1 MRILAGSRAVS
12 CVMRTVG
19 QMKRTNLHDR
29 LGEHVLTSGMDEI
42 ELDLQGSVT
51 PYVRDARTGEDWLD
65 FASFYASSALGM
77 NHPVLREDRGFLDRL
92 LTAAVNKPANSDFV
106 SREFVEFVETFAR
119 VLGDPELPHYFFI
132 EGGSAAVENALKVAF
147 DWKQKRNRDRDLPAG
162 LGAQV
167 LHLEH
172 AFHGRGGYT
181 LSLTNTDPVKVAGF
195 PKFGWPRIPAP
206 AQTHPLPP
214 ETALELDRAEESAVA
229 AARSYFLAHPGDIA
243 CFIAEPIQGEGG
255 DRHLRPRFLQAIQEL
270 CREFDALF
278 ILDEVQ
284 TGCGLTGSAWAYQQL
299 GLEPDIVV
307 FGKKVQVCGLMAGR
321 RVDLVEDN
329 VFRVPSRINSTWGG
343 NLTDMVRARRILEI
357 VETDGLVTN
366 AAKVGGHLLSG
377 LRDLADEFPGLVL
390 NPRGRGLMC
399 ALSLPSLT
407 LRNEVLAGLA
417 SHRILIL
424 GCGENSIR
432 FRPPLCVDAAAVD
445 ITLTALRSVLAGLGP
460 DRRA

>member
-1 MRILAGSRAVS
+1 MNS
-12 CVMRTVG
+12 
-19 QMKRTNLHDR
+19 TNLHDR
-29 LGEHVLTSGMDEI
+29 LGEHVLVSGMDEI
-42 ELDLQGSVT
+42 ELDLQESVT
-51 PYVRDARTGEDWLD
+51 PYVRDSRTGEDWLD
-65 FASFYASSALGM
+65 FGSFYASSALGM
-77 NHPVLREDRGFLDRL
+77 NHPTLRGDQEFLDRL
-92 LTAAVNKPANSDFV
+92 LNTAVNKPANSDFV

-147 DWKQKRNRDRDLPAG
+147 DWKQKRNRDLGLSADLG
-162 LGAQV
+162 TQV

-206 AQTHPLPP
+206 AQKYPLSP
-214 ETALELDRAEESAVA
+214 EAALELDRAEETAVA
-229 AARSYFLAHPGDIA
+229 AARSCFLAHPGDIA

-255 DRHLRPRFLQAIQEL
+255 DRHLRPRFLQALQGL

-278 ILDEVQ
+278 VLDEVQ
-284 TGCGLTGSAWAYQQL
+284 TGCGLTGSTWAYQQL

-343 NLTDMVRARRILEI
+343 NLTDMVRARRILEVI
-357 VETDGLVTN
+357 ETEDLVAN
-366 AAKVGGHLLSG
+366 AGKVGERLLVG
-377 LRDLADEFPGLVL
+377 LRDLAGEFPDLVL

-399 ALSLPSLT
+399 ALSLPSLA
-407 LRNEVLAGLA
+407 LRNEVLAGLTDL
-417 SHRILIL
+417 RILVL

-432 FRPPLCVDAAAVD
+432 FRPPLCVDNAAVD
-445 ITLTALRSVLAGLGP
+445 SALTALRSVLVGLGP

>member
-1 MRILAGSRAVS
+1 MNG
-12 CVMRTVG
+12 
-19 QMKRTNLHDR
+19 TNLHDR
-29 LGEHVLTSGMDEI
+29 LGEHILTSGMDEI

-65 FASFYASSALGM
+65 FGSFYASSALGM
-77 NHPVLREDRGFLDRL
+77 NHPALRNDHEFLDRL
-92 LTAAVNKPANSDFV
+92 LRTAVNKPANSDFV

-119 VLGDPELPHYFFI
+119 VLGDPDLPHYFFI

-147 DWKQKRNRDRDLPAG
+147 DWKQKRNRDLGLSADLG
-162 LGAQV
+162 TQV

-181 LSLTNTDPVKVAGF
+181 LSLTNTDPVKVSGF
-195 PKFGWPRIPAP
+195 PKFGWPRITAP
-206 AQTHPLPP
+206 AQTHPLSP
-214 ETALELDRAEESAVA
+214 EAALELDRAEESAVEN
-229 AARSYFLAHPGDIA
+229 ARSFFLAHPGDIA
-243 CFIAEPIQGEGG
+243 CFIAEPVQGEGG
-255 DRHLRPRFLQAIQEL
+255 DRHLRPRFLQAMQEL

-284 TGCGLTGSAWAYQQL
+284 TGCGLTGSTWAYRQL

-321 RVDLVEDN
+321 RVDLVGDN

-343 NLTDMVRARRILEI
+343 NLTDMVRARRILEV
-357 VETDGLVTN
+357 VETEDLVTN
-366 AAKVGGHLLSG
+366 AATVGERLLTG
-377 LRDLADEFPGLVL
+377 LRDLALEFPQLVR

-399 ALSLPSLT
+399 ALSLPSLE

-417 SHRILIL
+417 AQRILVL

-432 FRPPLCVDAAAVD
+432 FRPPLCIDAAAVD
-445 ITLTALRSVLAGLGP
+445 SALTALRSVLSGLQP